1 MEPAN
6 AQPQLEL
13 EPRADA
19 TALSPEVIATMIEIG
34 EEINASLDLD
44 DVLAATAA
52 LIKRIVPFEIF
63 AVMLLDEAAAELSF
77 RFALGYP
84 KEIMETWRIPLGKG
98 VTGRAAQTRKAICV
112 DDVTQESNYI
122 TTHEAVRSE
131 LAVPLLVKGKCI
143 GVLDIQ
149 SKQVGYFTSDQRDVL
164 TLLASRL
171 ASAIENAR
179 LYESSLQQTETL
191 QLLNEVSREASA
203 ILDVEELLRRA
214 AGLVKRIIDYQIF
227 GILLFDEKRRV
238 FRQHFS
244 VKFGQ
249 TVREKLE
256 VAAGTGLVGA
266 AGESRQPVLVGDVR
280 KDPRYLLS
288 NAETRSELVVPLLH
302 KGKVIGVLDLESPQV
317 NYFNE
322 HHVQAL
328 STLAAQLAISIENA
342 RLYEQVARD
351 EARMERELRAARR
364 IQGAMLPTPPLEDY
378 GLEIAARYLPAREL
392 GGDLYDFLR
401 YGPQQLAIG
410 LGDVSGKGT
419 AAALYGAVASGILRS
434 LSPIKL
440 QPAEMLQRLNS
451 FMCEQKVEERFM
463 TLCFLTWQRGRMRL
477 RLANAGQSQPLLF
490 KDGQVRKIPLTGFP
504 LGIFDEVQYDEHIE
518 VLAPGDVVVLYS
530 DGLTEATNAEGELF
544 GLDPLSEVLRRHA
557 PQTAVTI
564 ADRLMDAVAGFSFG
578 PYPSDDRTL
587 VVLKVRDTTS

>member
-1 MEPAN
+1 MESAKP
-6 AQPQLEL
+6 QPQLEL

-19 TALSPEVIATMIEIG
+19 TALSPEVISTLIEIG

-63 AVMLLDEAAAELSF
+63 AVMLLDEAAGELNF

-84 KEIMETWRIPLGKG
+84 KEIIETWRIPLGKG
-98 VTGRAAQTRKAICV
+98 VTGRAAQSRKAIFV
-112 DDVTQESNYI
+112 NDVTQESNYI
-122 TTHEAVRSE
+122 ATHESVRSE

-191 QLLNEVSREASA
+191 HLLNEVSREASA
-203 ILDVEELLRRA
+203 ILDVEELLRRTA
-214 AGLVKRIIDYQIF
+214 ELVKRIIDYKIF
-227 GILLFDEKRRV
+227 GIFLFDEKRQV
-238 FRQHFS
+238 LRQHFA
-244 VKFGQ
+244 VKYGQ
-249 TVREKLE
+249 TIHEKFEVRLGEG
-256 VAAGTGLVGA
+256 VVGA
-266 AGESRQPVLVGDVR
+266 AAASGKPLIVPDVR
-280 KDPRYLLS
+280 QEPRYIVCNPES
-288 NAETRSELVVPLLH
+288 RSELIVPMMY
-302 KGKVIGVLDLESPQV
+302 KGKVLGALDLESPQV
-317 NYFNE
+317 NYFTQD
-322 HHVQAL
+322 HVQAL

-351 EARMERELRAARR
+351 EARMDRELRAARR

-401 YGPQQLAIG
+401 YGPQQLALA

-434 LSPIKL
+434 LAPLKL

-463 TLCFLTWQRGRMRL
+463 TLCFVTWQRGRMRL

-490 KDGQVRKIPLTGFP
+490 KDGKVRKIPLTGFP
-504 LGIFDEVQYDEHIE
+504 LGIFDEVNYDEHVE

-530 DGLTEATNAEGELF
+530 DGLTEASNAEGELF
-544 GLDPLSEVLRRHA
+544 GLERLGDVLLRHSR
-557 PQTAVTI
+557 QTAVTI

-578 PYPSDDRTL
+578 PYPGDDRTL
-587 VVLKVRDTTS
+587 LVLKVRDTAS